1 MNGSGAEDTRIAHAA
16 GRRFRRSGAVG
27 RPKPKKKGHAGAC
40 RTRPEQTG
48 SSQKKELLPLFCVP
62 VSVDRREAI
71 PLFGKIFERE
81 NSGHRANGDA
91 SATIDAFWRVG
102 VELGLSLESRLIL
115 TGVETVYRTDID
127 ACRVVC

>member
-1 MNGSGAEDTRIAHAA
+1 MNGTGAEDTRIAHAA

-48 SSQKKELLPLFCVP
+48 SSEKKELLPLFCVP

-71 PLFGKIFERE
+71 PLFWKIFERE

-91 SATIDAFWRVG
+91 IATIDAFCRVD
-102 VELGLSLESRLIL
+102 VEMRLSLESRIVLA
-115 TGVETVYRTDID
+115 GVNTVCRTDLN
-127 ACRVVC
+127 ACRVLC